1 MSLPNKCLNCNFE
14 TNGNFCSNCGQKT
27 NIHRI
32 TFKHFIFHDVLH
44 GLFHFDKGM
53 LFTAKESLIRP
64 GKAAIDY
71 IEGKRI
77 RYYNVFYLILLLIGL
92 NIFLSSYYDN
102 LSEIYNPK
110 INERVSNALGEKI
123 EQFFSDYAKIII
135 FSFVPLFAIN
145 GYVLFRKRKL
155 NLSEHFIIAGITF
168 LGILLVNTFSSIISF
183 LDFTIYFDFLSD
195 IMSLASF
202 IVILSLP
209 IYSYY
214 QTFKGFY
221 NKKYFTI
228 RMLIFSLLLLFELVL
243 IVIFIVGIVSNGK
256 FK

>member
-1 MSLPNKCLNCNFE
+1 
-14 TNGNFCSNCGQKT
+14 
-27 NIHRI
+27 
-32 TFKHFIFHDVLH
+32 
-44 GLFHFDKGM
+44 M

-195 IMSLASF
+195 IMSFASF

-243 IVIFIVGIVSNGK
+243 IVIFIVGIVSNWK